1 MSEVSVLAEG
11 LAHPEG
17 PDVLADGRVVF
28 VESFLGRISVW
39 SEAAGVEPYA
49 EVGGAPNAC
58 MHGVDGLY
66 VTQNGG
72 ILGPWRAPTLVTPSI
87 QRVNP
92 DGGVEIV
99 AAAAGGAPLVAPN
112 DLTFGG
118 DGRLY
123 FTDPGHWDQQ
133 DPKPGRICV
142 AAEAGRAE
150 VLHDAGPTYP
160 NGITAEADGSI
171 VWVESYT
178 RRVRRRRPDG
188 SVEHL
193 VTLPEGHVPDGLK
206 VAADGNLYVTTI
218 TSHGVDVL
226 SPAGEMLGL
235 VETGGEPQNCVFA
248 GSRLYV
254 TDFGTRA
261 SQFSDEGLRVAA
273 SSGRLLR
280 TEVGVEGMPL
290 FRGSL
295 GPAAV
300 GR

>member
-1 MSEVSVLAEG
+1 MADVSVLAEG

-17 PDVLADGRVVF
+17 PDVLPDGRVIF
-28 VESFLGRISVW
+28 VETFLGRISVW
-39 SEAAGVEPYA
+39 SESGGVESYA
-49 EVGGAPNAC
+49 DVGGAPNAC
-58 MHGVDGLY
+58 MLGGDGLY

-72 ILGPWRAPTLVTPSI
+72 VLGAWRAPILVTPSI

-92 DGGVEIV
+92 DGEVEIV
-99 AAAAGGAPLVAPN
+99 AATAGEVPLVAPN
-112 DLTFGG
+112 DLTFGS

-123 FTDPGHWDQQ
+123 FTDPGHWDLE

-142 AAEAGRAE
+142 AAEHGRAE

-160 NGITAEADGSI
+160 NGIAAEPDGSV

-178 RRVRRRRPDG
+178 RDVRRRRSDG
-188 SVEHL
+188 AVEHL
-193 VTLPEGHVPDGLK
+193 VTLPEGHIPDGLK

-226 SPAGEMLGL
+226 SPEGELLAL

-248 GSRLYV
+248 GSDLYV
-254 TDFGTRA
+254 TDFGA
-261 SQFSDEGLRVAA
+261 KVSQFSEEGLRAA
-273 SSGRLLR
+273 AECGRLLR
-280 TEVGVEGMPL
+280 TDVGVEGMPL

-295 GPAAV
+295 GTAA
-300 GR
+300 R

>member
-1 MSEVSVLAEG
+1 MSEVRVLAEG

-17 PDVLADGRVVF
+17 PDVLPDGRVIF
-28 VESFLGRISVW
+28 VETFLGRISAW
-39 SEAAGVEPYA
+39 SESGGVEPYA

-58 MHGVDGLY
+58 MLGEDGLY

-72 ILGPWRAPTLVTPSI
+72 ILGAWRAPTQVTPSI
-87 QRVNP
+87 QRVGP
-92 DGGVEIV
+92 GGVVEIV
-99 AAAAGGAPLVAPN
+99 VAAAGGAPLVAPN
-112 DLTFGG
+112 DLTFGS

-123 FTDPGHWDQQ
+123 FTDPGHWDEEDKQS
-133 DPKPGRICV
+133 GRICV

-160 NGITAEADGSI
+160 NGITAEPDGSI

-178 RRVRRRRPDG
+178 RDVRRIRPDG
-188 SVEHL
+188 TVEHL
-193 VTLPEGHVPDGLK
+193 VTLPEGHIPDGLK

-235 VETGGEPQNCVFA
+235 VEFGGEPQNCVFA
-248 GSRLYV
+248 GTELYV
-254 TDFGTRA
+254 TDFGEI
-261 SQFSDEGLRVAA
+261 SQFSDEGMRAA
-273 SSGRLLR
+273 AECGRLLR
-280 TEVGVEGMPL
+280 ADVGVPGLPL

-295 GPAAV
+295 GPSGV
-300 GR
+300 LR

>member
-1 MSEVSVLAEG
+1 MSDVSVLAEG

-17 PDVLADGRVVF
+17 PDVLPDGRLIF
-28 VESFLGRISVW
+28 VETFLGRISVW
-39 SEAAGVEPYA
+39 SEAAGVEAYA

-58 MHGVDGLY
+58 MLGADGLY

-72 ILGPWRAPTLVTPSI
+72 VLGAWRAPILVTPSI

-92 DGGVEIV
+92 DGEVEIV
-99 AAAAGGAPLVAPN
+99 AATAGGAPLVAPN
-112 DLTFGG
+112 DLTFGS

-123 FTDPGHWDQQ
+123 FTDPGHWNLEDR
-133 DPKPGRICV
+133 KPGRICV
-142 AAEAGRAE
+142 APEHGRAE

-160 NGITAEADGSI
+160 NGITAEPDGSI

-178 RRVRRRRPDG
+178 RDVRRRRPDG

-193 VTLPEGHVPDGLK
+193 VTLPEGHIPDGLK

-226 SPAGEMLGL
+226 SPQGEILAL

-248 GSRLYV
+248 GSDLYV
-254 TDFGTRA
+254 TDFGA
-261 SQFSDEGLRVAA
+261 EVSQFSEEGLRAA
-273 SSGRLLR
+273 AECGRLLR
-280 TEVGVEGMPL
+280 TDVGVEGMPL
-290 FRGSL
+290 FRGAL
-295 GPAAV
+295 GPTAAS
-300 GR
+300 R